1 MRAAG
6 VFLRGGIPEE
16 IGNGERVLNVFH
28 RYRIY
33 FFVKIKMDSFS
44 VLRLSFL
51 RKMETVKWPV
61 QFFRGYAWTNFVLS
75 GNWRGN
81 MPFVRSTMFVQYKIR
96 K

>member
-6 VFLRGGIPEE
+6 VFLREGIPEE
-16 IGNGERVLNVFH
+16 IRNGERVLNVFH

-33 FFVKIKMDSFS
+33 FFCENKNGFILCVEAVFPAENGNRE
-44 VLRLSFL
+44 VAG
-51 RKMETVKWPV
+51 TV
-61 QFFRGYAWTNFVLS
+61 FRGYAWTNFVLS